1 MNMKKLFIISSKSG
15 RSYDKTFERE
25 LLKYFDKDEIKVTKK
40 AHDTVKFAQD
50 FRDKGGE
57 ILYIRGGDG
66 ALSEVASVLCGSGT
80 ALGLIPGG
88 TGNDFSKN
96 FSYHNFKLENI
107 FDYEISPI
115 DLIEVNGKICINV
128 TSLGF
133 DTNVLKYTYQLL
145 KNKKAS
151 GKLAYLYGVL
161 KSVINLENLDL
172 KISCLDEK
180 NEEVN
185 LSGSFLISAL
195 CNGSYYGNGFNPAP
209 RGKIDD
215 GLLNLILAE
224 KMSPLRIASLFTS
237 YRKGKHLGKSGVRE
251 ILTRSGKISSDREF
265 LYNIDGEIYSAK
277 EIDYRILEKKLKWI
291 YFKGV
296 KR

>member
-1 MNMKKLFIISSKSG
+1 MKKLFIISSKSG
-15 RSYDKTFERE
+15 RSYDEALARE
-25 LLKYFDKDEIKVTKK
+25 LLKYFKEDEIKITEK
-40 AHDTVKFAQD
+40 AGDTVKFARD
-50 FRDKGGE
+50 FRDRGGE
-57 ILYIRGGDG
+57 ILYIKGGDG
-66 ALSEVASVLCGSGT
+66 ALSEVASVLCGSQT
-80 ALGLIPGG
+80 SLGLIPGG

-107 FDYEISPI
+107 FDYEIAPI

-133 DTNVLKYTYQLL
+133 DTNVLKYAYDIM
-145 KNKKAS
+145 KRKKL
-151 GKLAYLYGVL
+151 GGRLGYFYGVV
-161 KSVINLENLDL
+161 KSVMNLENVDL

-209 RGKIDD
+209 RAKIDD

-224 KMSPLRIASLFTS
+224 KMSTLRIASLFTS
-237 YRKGKHLGKSGVRE
+237 YRRGDHLGKSSVRE
-251 ILTRSGKISSDREF
+251 ILTRSGKISSEREF

-277 EIDYRILEKKLKWI
+277 EIKYRILEKKLKWI

-296 KR
+296 RK

>member
-1 MNMKKLFIISSKSG
+1 MKKLFIISSKSG
-15 RSYDKTFERE
+15 RSYDEALARE
-25 LLKYFDKDEIKVTKK
+25 LLKYFKEDEIKITEK
-40 AHDTVKFAQD
+40 AGDTVKFARD
-50 FRDKGGE
+50 FRDRGGE
-57 ILYIRGGDG
+57 ILYIKGGDG
-66 ALSEVASVLCGSGT
+66 ALSEVASVLCGSQT
-80 ALGLIPGG
+80 SLGLIPGG

-133 DTNVLKYTYQLL
+133 DTNVLKYAYDIM
-145 KNKKAS
+145 KRKKL
-151 GKLAYLYGVL
+151 GGRLGYFYGVV
-161 KSVINLENLDL
+161 KSVMNLENVDL

-209 RGKIDD
+209 RAKIDD

-237 YRKGKHLGKSGVRE
+237 YRRGDHLGKSGVRE
-251 ILTRSGKISSDREF
+251 ILTRSGKISADREF
-265 LYNIDGEIYSAK
+265 LYNIDGEIYS
-277 EIDYRILEKKLKWI
+277 DRDLNYRILEKKLKWI

-296 KR
+296 KK

>member
-1 MNMKKLFIISSKSG
+1 MKKLFIISSKSG
-15 RSYDKTFERE
+15 RSYDETLARE
-25 LLKYFDKDEIKVTKK
+25 LLKYFDEDEIKITEK
-40 AHDTVKFAQD
+40 AGDTVKFAQD
-50 FRDKGGE
+50 FRDRGGE
-57 ILYIRGGDG
+57 ILYIKGGDG
-66 ALSEVASVLCGSGT
+66 ALSEVASVLAGSET

-107 FDYEISPI
+107 FDYEIAPI

-133 DTNVLKYTYQLL
+133 DTNVLKYAYDIM
-145 KNKKAS
+145 KRKKL
-151 GKLAYLYGVL
+151 GGRLGYFYGVV
-161 KSVINLENLDL
+161 KSVMNLENVDL

-209 RGKIDD
+209 KAKIDD

-237 YRKGKHLGKSGVRE
+237 YRRGDHLGKSGVRE
-251 ILTRSGKISSDREF
+251 ILTRSGKISADREF

-277 EIDYRILEKKLKWI
+277 DLKYRILEKKLKWI

-296 KR
+296 KK

>member
-1 MNMKKLFIISSKSG
+1 MKKLFIISSKSG

-25 LLKYFDKDEIKVTKK
+25 LLKYFKEDEIKVTEK

-50 FRDKGGE
+50 FRDRGGE
-57 ILYIRGGDG
+57 ILFIKGGDG
-66 ALSEVASVLCGSGT
+66 ALSEVASVLCGSQT
-80 ALGLIPGG
+80 SLGLIPGG

-107 FDYEISPI
+107 FDYEIAPI

-133 DTNVLKYTYQLL
+133 DTNVLKYAYDIM
-145 KNKKAS
+145 KKK
-151 GKLAYLYGVL
+151 KLGGRLGYFYGVV
-161 KSVINLENLDL
+161 KSILNLENVDL

-195 CNGSYYGNGFNPAP
+195 CNGSYYGNGFNPALKA
-209 RGKIDD
+209 KIDD

-237 YRKGKHLGKSGVRE
+237 YKKGKHLGKSGVRE
-251 ILTRSGKISSDREF
+251 ILTRSGKISAEREF
-265 LYNIDGEIYSAK
+265 LYNIDGEIYSARDL
-277 EIDYRILEKKLKWI
+277 DYRILEKKLKWI

-296 KR
+296 KK

>member
-1 MNMKKLFIISSKSG
+1 MKKLFIISSKSG

-25 LLKYFDKDEIKVTKK
+25 LLKYFKEDEIKVTEK
-40 AHDTVKFAQD
+40 ANDTVKFAQD
-50 FRDKGGE
+50 FRDRGGE
-57 ILYIRGGDG
+57 ILFIKGGDG
-66 ALSEVASVLCGSGT
+66 ALSEVASVLCGSQT
-80 ALGLIPGG
+80 SLGLIPGG

-96 FSYHNFKLENI
+96 FFYHNFKLENI

-133 DTNVLKYTYQLL
+133 DTNVLKYAYDIM
-145 KNKKAS
+145 KRKKL
-151 GKLAYLYGVL
+151 GGRLGYFYGVV
-161 KSVINLENLDL
+161 KSILNLENVDL

-209 RGKIDD
+209 KAKIDD

-237 YRKGKHLGKSGVRE
+237 YRRGDHLGKSGVRE
-251 ILTRSGKISSDREF
+251 ILTRSGKISAEREF
-265 LYNIDGEIYSAK
+265 LYNIDGEIYSARDL
-277 EIDYRILEKKLKWI
+277 EYRILEKKLKWI

-296 KR
+296 KK

>member
-1 MNMKKLFIISSKSG
+1 M
-15 RSYDKTFERE
+15 
-25 LLKYFDKDEIKVTKK
+25 
-40 AHDTVKFAQD
+40 KFARD
-50 FRDKGGE
+50 FRDRGGE
-57 ILYIRGGDG
+57 ILYIKGGDG
-66 ALSEVASVLCGSGT
+66 ALSEVASVLAGSQT
-80 ALGLIPGG
+80 SLGLIPGG

-96 FSYHNFKLENI
+96 FYYHNFKLENI

-133 DTNVLKYTYQLL
+133 DTNVLKYAYDIM
-145 KNKKAS
+145 KRKKL
-151 GKLAYLYGVL
+151 GGRLGYFYGVV
-161 KSVINLENLDL
+161 KSVMNLENVDL

-209 RGKIDD
+209 KAKIDD

-237 YRKGKHLGKSGVRE
+237 YRRGDHLGTSGVRE
-251 ILTRSGKISSDREF
+251 ILTRSGKISADREF
-265 LYNIDGEIYSAK
+265 LYNIDGEIYSDK
-277 EIDYRILEKKLKWI
+277 DLKYRILEKKLKWI

-296 KR
+296 KK

>member
-1 MNMKKLFIISSKSG
+1 MKKLFIISSKSG
-15 RSYDKTFERE
+15 RSYDETLARE
-25 LLKYFDKDEIKVTKK
+25 LLKYFYKDEIKITEK
-40 AHDTVKFAQD
+40 AGDTVKFAQD
-50 FRDKGGE
+50 FRDRGGE
-57 ILYIRGGDG
+57 ILYIKGGDG
-66 ALSEVASVLCGSGT
+66 ALSEVASVLAGSET

-133 DTNVLKYTYQLL
+133 DTNVLKYAYDIM
-145 KNKKAS
+145 KRKKL
-151 GKLAYLYGVL
+151 GGRLGYFYGVV
-161 KSVINLENLDL
+161 KSVMNLENVDL

-209 RGKIDD
+209 RAKIDD

-237 YRKGKHLGKSGVRE
+237 YRRGDHLGTSGVRE
-251 ILTRSGKISSDREF
+251 ILTRSGKISADREF

-277 EIDYRILEKKLKWI
+277 EINYRILEKKLKWI

-296 KR
+296 RK

>member
-1 MNMKKLFIISSKSG
+1 MKKLFIISSKSG
-15 RSYDKTFERE
+15 RSYDDSFARE
-25 LLKYFDKDEIKVTKK
+25 LLKYFDKDEIKITEK
-40 AHDTVKFAQD
+40 AGDTVKFAQD
-50 FRDKGGE
+50 FRDRGGE
-57 ILYIRGGDG
+57 ILFIKGGDG
-66 ALSEVASVLCGSGT
+66 ALSEVASVLCGSQT
-80 ALGLIPGG
+80 SLGLIPGG

-133 DTNVLKYTYQLL
+133 DTNVLKYAYDIM
-145 KNKKAS
+145 KRKKL
-151 GKLAYLYGVL
+151 GGRLGYFYGVV
-161 KSVINLENLDL
+161 KSVMNLENVNL
-172 KISCLDEK
+172 KISCLDEN

-209 RGKIDD
+209 KAKIDD

-237 YRKGKHLGKSGVRE
+237 YRRGDHLGKSGVRE
-251 ILTRSGKISSDREF
+251 ILTRSGKISADREF
-265 LYNIDGEIYSAK
+265 LYNIDGEIYSAR
-277 EIDYRILEKKLKWI
+277 EIDYKILEKKLKWI

-296 KR
+296 KK

>member
-1 MNMKKLFIISSKSG
+1 MKKIFIISSKSG
-15 RSYDKTFERE
+15 RSYDKAFARE
-25 LLKYFDKDEIKVTKK
+25 LLKYFDKDEIKITEK
-40 AHDTVKFAQD
+40 AGDTVKFAQD
-50 FRDKGGE
+50 FRDRGGE
-57 ILYIRGGDG
+57 ILFIKGGDG
-66 ALSEVASVLCGSGT
+66 ALSEVASVLAGSET

-133 DTNVLKYTYQLL
+133 DTNVLRYAYDIMKR
-145 KNKKAS
+145 KKL
-151 GKLAYLYGVL
+151 GGRLGYFYGVV
-161 KSVINLENLDL
+161 KSVMNLENVDL

-195 CNGSYYGNGFNPAP
+195 CNGSYYGNGFKPAP
-209 RGKIDD
+209 RAKIDD

-224 KMSPLRIASLFTS
+224 KMSPLRIAGLFTS
-237 YRKGKHLGKSGVRE
+237 YRRGDHLGKSGVRE
-251 ILTRSGKISSDREF
+251 ILTRSGKISSEREF

-296 KR
+296 KK